1 MQLCGL
7 KAIITASKL
16 ACFPLKTALWLEEQG
31 IPRHSIYNRDALLQ
45 DVLQG
50 LTVCP
55 GTSRSCF
62 VALPLFL
69 Q

>member
-7 KAIITASKL
+7 KGIITASRL

-31 IPRHSIYNRDALLQ
+31 IPRHSIYNCNALLQ

-50 LTVCP
+50 LTMCP
-55 GTSRSCF
+55 GISRSCF